1 MKTKTTRGTSITEGL
16 IECAFVPVTKSHGR
30 IAIAEIEW
38 RLSFSVTGKQLHGY
52 FEALCQGK
60 TFVIEKQLLKH
71 KRKKTV
77 YSDLILTSLK
87 YRRELPWVAVG
98 YWSEWHKL
106 TATKNPE
113 RTWRR
118 RKIADDEMLEVD
130 MTLEIRRAEG

>member
-77 YSDLILTSLK
+77 YSGLILTSLK
-87 YRRELPWVAVG
+87 YRRKLNPR
-98 YWSEWHKL
+98 WHKL

-118 RKIADDEMLEVD
+118 RKIADDENLEVD
-130 MTLEIRRAEG
+130 MTLLIGGMSER